1 MLSKIQFVLKSALP
15 LALLSSPLLLAAS
28 QPTDL
33 ETYGVY
39 CNESSAPTNSR
50 PVSGSV
56 QPVSTSRQGST
67 SGQVTSAGETVAVW
81 RDSVGRLSDRA
92 TTAVQLLMSNP
103 YANGQSS
110 DSRSENGPSAGTT
123 QNNQS
128 NCLAAQG
135 EPLTALN
142 TLQNTHSKQAATSAI
157 QGLQP
162 LAELPDL
169 GVSPIPELP
178 AEPAAAEPSPIE
190 LPAVESPAVDPI
202 QGELPTGE
210 PPIAEIPTAEAPVVE
225 TPVVE
230 TPVVETAE
238 TPVAETPVSKP
249 PAAENPATEP
259 PMAESPVAESPV
271 AESPVAEPPSGEAPP
286 VARPAAVPSTIELP
300 VFEPS
305 SGELPAAESPA
316 AVPPAIESP
325 PVVESPAAVPP
336 AAVPP
341 AASPPAV
348 EYPAVEP
355 PSVDPS
361 AVTPPSPST
370 ELSPSNQPTS
380 LDPNNITPTT
390 IDATPFDGSV
400 IATLASRPD
409 GNYRYLAGDAEFRT
423 YTDAELQQQGGS
435 IFVFKKEG
443 NNITGNL
450 LPRIGQP
457 GMCLMGI
464 VSGNTVTGLAYPYSS
479 TTGTAIEGIDNSD
492 NNSEALQAYGSAFVV
507 NRSERTEAG
516 RLFYSSSVLDL
527 SNFSMINAG
536 VSLPPSGCA
545 PNRTVQ

>member
-1 MLSKIQFVLKSALP
+1 MLSKIPFVLKSALP

-56 QPVSTSRQGST
+56 QPVSASRQGST
-67 SGQVTSAGETVAVW
+67 SGQVTSAGETVSVW

-92 TTAVQLLMSNP
+92 ATAVQLLMSNP

-110 DSRSENGPSAGTT
+110 DSRSENGLSAGTT

-128 NCLAAQG
+128 NCLAAKS
-135 EPLTALN
+135 EPLTTLN
-142 TLQNTHSKQAATSAI
+142 TSAKQAVTSVI

-178 AEPAAAEPSPIE
+178 AEPAAAEPSPLE
-190 LPAVESPAVDPI
+190 LPAVESPAVEPI

-210 PPIAEIPTAEAPVVE
+210 LPIAEPPTAEAPVVE

-230 TPVVETAE
+230 TPV
-238 TPVAETPVSKP
+238 AETPVSKP
-249 PAAENPATEP
+249 PAAETPATEP
-259 PMAESPVAESPV
+259 PIVESPVVEFPV
-271 AESPVAEPPSGEAPP
+271 AETPSGEVPP

-316 AVPPAIESP
+316 VESPAAVPPAIESP

-336 AAVPP
+336 AVEYP
-341 AASPPAV
+341 AAAPPAV

-355 PSVDPS
+355 SSVE
-361 AVTPPSPST
+361 PPSPST
-370 ELSPSNQPTS
+370 ESSPSNQPTS

-435 IFVFKKEG
+435 IFVLKKEG

-450 LPRIGQP
+450 LPQLGQP
-457 GMCLMGI
+457 GICVTGV
-464 VSGNTVTGLAYPYSS
+464 VSGNVVTGAAYPYGTPDPAAEGGDPSS
-479 TTGTAIEGIDNSD
+479 NNTGEITLQQYGNG
-492 NNSEALQAYGSAFVV
+492 ALVV
-507 NRSERTEAG
+507 SRPTRPAAG
-516 RLFYSSSVLDL
+516 VLYYAGAVLDL
-527 SNFSMINAG
+527 SGFSMINAG
-536 VSLPPSGCA
+536 VIVPPSGCDA
-545 PNRTVQ
+545 GQAVQ